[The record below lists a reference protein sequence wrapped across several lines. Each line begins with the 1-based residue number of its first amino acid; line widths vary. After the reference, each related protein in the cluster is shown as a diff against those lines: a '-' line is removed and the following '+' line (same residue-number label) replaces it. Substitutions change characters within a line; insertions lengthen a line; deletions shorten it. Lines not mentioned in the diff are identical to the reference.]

1 MRRTLS
7 QSGFVW
13 KAEDDFI
20 LLKTGSDTFISFR
33 RVTTKKGV
41 PMIVMKPL
49 TVNDEGEWLAGIPTW
64 FGVQDFELFAKKLEA
79 LTRPSPPVDLRDL
92 KKEAKK

>member
-7 QSGFVW
+7 QSFVW
-13 KAEDDFI
+13 KAENDFV

-33 RVTTKKGV
+33 RVVTKKGV
-41 PMIVMKPL
+41 PMVVMKPL
-49 TVNDEGEWLAGIPTW
+49 VVDESGDWSAGVATW
-64 FGVQDFELFAKKLEA
+64 FSLQDFEVFAKKLEA
-79 LTRPSPPVDLRDL
+79 LTRPLPPVDL

>member
-1 MRRTLS
+1 LS

-41 PMIVMKPL
+41 PMVVMKPL
-49 TVNDEGEWLAGIPTW
+49 VVDDNGDWSAGVATW
-64 FGVQDFELFAKKLEA
+64 FSLQDFEVFTKKLEN
-79 LTRPSPPVDLRDL
+79 LTRPLPPADL